1 MDVLLIL
8 ILALLLAWP
17 LGAYMTGIF
26 SGQKHW
32 SDKIFSPLENGIFK
46 VLGIRAT
53 AGMNWKSYGI
63 AFLISNLVLG
73 VITFLLLMFQ
83 HLLPLNPDGIGPLN
97 WDLALHTA
105 VSFLTNTNQQ
115 HYSGQAQLSYLSQG
129 FVIVTLQ
136 FVTPAMGLAVC
147 LAVLRGLLGGRNH
160 QQAAE
165 GEERDLGNYYQD
177 TVRAVLRLM
186 LPLAAIVALLL
197 VSQGVPSSY
206 QASPT
211 VPVLEQ
217 NQTAALTEQKI
228 PLGPVAAMVAI
239 KQLGTN
245 GGGWYGPNS
254 ANPLENPTP
263 VANAIET
270 IALVLI
276 PIAVVF
282 MAGGLLRQR
291 GFAMMALSVMGFLS
305 LLCVAAALYSEQQ
318 PNAAFSG
325 LAQQS
330 GNMEGKEVRLGTNLS
345 ALWATLTTQTSNGS
359 VNAMHDS
366 LNPLAGLVTRSGMLI
381 NAIWG
386 GIGCGFVN
394 FIVYVWIAVFIA
406 GLMIGRTPEI
416 FGRKLEKTEISW
428 LGVLLVLPSAVIL
441 TFTAITVA
449 IPALTGNSNPG
460 LHGIAQVFYEYTS
473 AFANNGS
480 GFEGLAD
487 NTPWWNISCVVVL
500 LLGRYLPLVIPLV
513 IAGLL
518 AKKRQ
523 VPVSSGTLPLHN
535 LTFAVTLVT
544 VILILNF
551 LSFLPSMVLGPIGEA
566 LELTQIA
573 GDLK

>member
-1 MDVLLIL
+1 MEIMLIL
-8 ILALLLAWP
+8 TLALLLAWP

-32 SDKIFSPLENGIFK
+32 SDKVFAPVEHGIFK
-46 VLGIRAT
+46 LLGINAS

-73 VITFLLLMFQ
+73 VIAFLLLMFQ
-83 HLLPLNPDGIGPLN
+83 HLLPMNPDGIGPLS

-129 FVIVTLQ
+129 FLIVTLQ

-147 LAVLRGLLGGRNH
+147 LAVLRGLIGGRNVKD
-160 QQAAE
+160 AEE

-186 LPLAAIVALLL
+186 LPLAALVALLL
-197 VSQGVPSSY
+197 ASQGVPSSY
-206 QASPT
+206 QASHT
-211 VPVLEQ
+211 VPVVEQ
-217 NQTAALTEQKI
+217 GQSLTEQKI

-270 IALVLI
+270 IAIVLI
-276 PIAVVF
+276 PIAIVF

-291 GFAMMALSVMGFLS
+291 GFAKMSLAVMGFLS
-305 LLCVAAALYSEQQ
+305 LLCVAAAIYSEQQ

-325 LAQQS
+325 LAEQA
-330 GNMEGKEVRLGTNLS
+330 GNMEGKEVRFGTDLS
-345 ALWATLTTQTSNGS
+345 ALWATVTTQTSNGS

-366 LNPLAGLVTRSGMLI
+366 LNPVAALVTRSGMLI

-394 FIVYVWIAVFIA
+394 FMVYVWIAVFIA

-449 IPALTGNSNPG
+449 IPTITGNSNPG

-480 GFEGLAD
+480 GFEGLGD
-487 NTPWWNISCVVVL
+487 NTPWWNISCVIVL
-500 LLGRYLPLVIPLV
+500 LLGRYLPLVIPLL

-523 VPVSSGTLPLHN
+523 IPVSNGTLPLHN

-566 LELTQIA
+566 LELTSIA